1 MMTDIDVHVKWDI
14 EPQEMYEATDYNIW
28 EENQIQM
35 DIDMEREYNEYTT

>member
-1 MMTDIDVHVKWDI
+1 MMTDIDIHTIWY
-14 EPQEMYEATDYNIW
+14 EEEQEMYEATDYNIW